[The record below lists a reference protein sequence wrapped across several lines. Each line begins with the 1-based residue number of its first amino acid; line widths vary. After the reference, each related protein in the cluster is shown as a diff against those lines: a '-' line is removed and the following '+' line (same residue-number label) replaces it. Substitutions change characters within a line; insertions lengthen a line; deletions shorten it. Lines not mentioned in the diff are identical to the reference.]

1 MMGSYQQQR
10 DRGKTMDSTT
20 TPLSFVTSTL
30 SRFAPFNALGEP
42 ALDILAQGVRV
53 RRLVAGEM
61 LVCRGDRPASMFLVA
76 RGEIKLMLCSSAGS
90 ERIVRL
96 AGTGAT
102 FCEESVFNDSP
113 LALSAQAGRDSMVLQ
128 IPERLLQLAMA
139 ADAGFACGLMQRMSE
154 RITQLVADMEQCEQ
168 RNGTQRV
175 AHYLVKNANRAS
187 DAIEVKLSTTKQTIA
202 SQLNMTPESL
212 SRVLNRFKREGYIIP
227 RGHRSI
233 RLTDFDGLQSLA
245 A

>member
-1 MMGSYQQQR
+1 
-10 DRGKTMDSTT
+10 
-20 TPLSFVTSTL
+20 
-30 SRFAPFNALGEP
+30 
-42 ALDILAQGVRV
+42 
-53 RRLVAGEM
+53 M

-76 RGEIKLMLCSSAGS
+76 RGEIKLMLGNSAGS

-96 AGTGAT
+96 AGTGST
-102 FCEESVFNDSP
+102 FCEESIFNDDP
-113 LALSAQAGRDSMVLQ
+113 MALSAQAVRDSMVLQ

-139 ADAGFACGLMQRMSE
+139 ADAGFARALMRRMSE
-154 RITQLVADMEQCEQ
+154 RITQLVAGMEQCEQ

-175 AHYLVKNANRAS
+175 AHYLVKNASRAS
-187 DAIEVKLSTTKQTIA
+187 EAIEVKLSTSKQTIA

-233 RLTDFDGLQSLA
+233 RLTDYDGLQSLA